1 MGRRASEDDGRKVLV
16 VDDDADWREFLR
28 LCLEDLGYEAIEAAN
43 GEEAL
48 ESLARQR
55 YGVMLL
61 DLNMPGM
68 NGFEVL
74 ERMPRNGNTPRVVFL
89 TGAAAQDVGSALRS
103 GPHYY
108 LPKGASRDQLSL
120 LLQSLDA

>member
-1 MGRRASEDDGRKVLV
+1 LGRRAADEDGRKVLV
-16 VDDDADWREFLR
+16 VDDDADWREFLK

-43 GEEAL
+43 GQEAL
-48 ESLARQR
+48 DSLAQR
-55 YGVMLL
+55 HYGVMLL

-68 NGFEVL
+68 SGFEVL
-74 ERMPRNGNTPRVVFL
+74 ERMPRSGTPPRVVFL
-89 TGAAAQDVGSALRS
+89 TAAAAQDVGGALRT

-120 LLQSLDA
+120 LLQSLHT